1 MFTSILITYDT
12 SFLFYL
18 QIIFFR
24 LIKFYDFC
32 CVIITR
38 MAKFTPAFLKKLE
51 DLLKEQGYD
60 VRYEKGNF
68 KSGFCVLEEKKVVVI
83 NKFSTLESRIQ
94 ALTEI
99 IVALTKGGQI
109 SADLRSVGLKNPMVD
124 GSQDAEIEFDAP
136 ESTSLP
142 AEESSNT
149 GE

>member
-1 MFTSILITYDT
+1 
-12 SFLFYL
+12 
-18 QIIFFR
+18 
-24 LIKFYDFC
+24 
-32 CVIITR
+32 

-68 KSGFCVLEEKKVVVI
+68 KSGFCVLEDKKVVVI

-99 IVALTKGGQI
+99 IVSLTKGGQI
-109 SADLRSVGLKNPMVD
+109 NADLRSVGLKNPMVD
-124 GSQDAEIEFDAP
+124 SASDAEIDFNEP
-136 ESTSLP
+136 ESTDVPS
-142 AEESSNT
+142 EESSNT

>member
-1 MFTSILITYDT
+1 
-12 SFLFYL
+12 
-18 QIIFFR
+18 
-24 LIKFYDFC
+24 
-32 CVIITR
+32 

-51 DLLKEQGYD
+51 ELLKEQGYD

-68 KSGFCVLEEKKVVVI
+68 KSGFCVLEDKKVVVI

-99 IVALTKGGQI
+99 IISLTKGGQI
-109 SADLRSVGLKNPMVD
+109 STDLRSVGLKNPMVD
-124 GSQDAEIEFDAP
+124 PTHDAEIDFDAT
-136 ESTSLP
+136 ESTDVS

>member
-1 MFTSILITYDT
+1 
-12 SFLFYL
+12 
-18 QIIFFR
+18 
-24 LIKFYDFC
+24 
-32 CVIITR
+32 

-99 IVALTKGGQI
+99 IVSLTKGGQI
-109 SADLRSVGLKNPMVD
+109 NADLRTVGLKNPMVD
-124 GSQDAEIEFDAP
+124 AAQEAEIDFDAQ
-136 ESTSLP
+136 ESTDVPS
-142 AEESSNT
+142 EESSNT

>member
-1 MFTSILITYDT
+1 
-12 SFLFYL
+12 
-18 QIIFFR
+18 
-24 LIKFYDFC
+24 
-32 CVIITR
+32 